1 MLGQVPQWIA
11 TGLALGAIYALIA
24 LGFVMIYAVTDVINL
39 AQGEFLMLGA
49 LLAVTFSRQGWPLAA
64 AAVVAVAATMLVGV
78 LVQLLALRPARD
90 RSVLTSIIIT
100 IGVSIALRGGALL
113 LWGTDPYP
121 LPRFTGG
128 PALRLG
134 GAIVQRQDLWI
145 AGALALSAVAL
156 WLFFNRTLLGKGLRA
171 CAINPTA
178 ARLMG
183 VRPGRMATLA
193 FALGA
198 GLAGLAGV
206 VIAPKTNA
214 TYDMGFD
221 LGLKGFVAA
230 IIGGLTSPVGAVV
243 GGLLIGV
250 LEAVG
255 GGIKSAY
262 KEAVAFAIL
271 VIVLLA
277 RRFGPF
283 GTGEASGG
291 GL

>member
-1 MLGQVPQWIA
+1 MIDQVPQWIA

-49 LLAVTFSRQGWPLAA
+49 LLAVTFTRQGWPLPLAGVA
-64 AAVVAVAATMLVGV
+64 AVAATMAVGA
-78 LVQLLALRPARD
+78 LVQVVALRPARNA
-90 RSVLTSIIIT
+90 SVLTLIIIT

-121 LPRFTGG
+121 LPAFTAG
-128 PALRLG
+128 PALRI
-134 GAIVQRQDLWI
+134 GAAVVRRQDLWI
-145 AGALALSAVAL
+145 AGALALSAAAL
-156 WLFFNRTLLGKGLRA
+156 WLFFNRTMLGKGLRA
-171 CAINPTA
+171 CAINPRA

-183 VRPGRMATLA
+183 VRPGRMATLS

-198 GLAGLAGV
+198 GLAALGGV

-230 IIGGLTSPVGAVV
+230 IVGGLTSPAGAVV
-243 GGLLIGV
+243 GGLLVGV

-262 KEAVAFAIL
+262 KDAVAFVIL
-271 VIVLLA
+271 VAVLLA

-283 GTGEASGG
+283 GAGEASGG